1 VAELHNIVGY
11 SSIFFYLCSVDM
23 GYGYRRTEIG
33 VSVGFTTEF
42 FPWICYIW
50 VDKSV
55 IEGWFV
61 LHLDGAV
68 CASGGQLAYDVD
80 RKSCFTDASHRNDPW
95 SAQIQECNV
104 ASTNL

>member
-1 VAELHNIVGY
+1 
-11 SSIFFYLCSVDM
+11 M

-61 LHLDGAV
+61 LHLDGAA
-68 CASGGQLAYDVD
+68 CASGEDY
-80 RKSCFTDASHRNDPW
+80 KSS
-95 SAQIQECNV
+95 SACHG
-104 ASTNL
+104 ATGL